1 MKNNSELIVMLTW
14 KDKTVENA
22 IEVFESAKH
31 TNVNYWG
38 FKEVGLP
45 REDMIKLVRLIH
57 DEKKTAVLE
66 VVAYTEDACI
76 EGAKVC
82 AECGFDILMGTMY
95 FESVQRIAEDNGII
109 YYQFVGTIEGRPSV
123 LKGTIEGMIEEANG
137 LIRDKGI
144 KGFDLL
150 GYRYTGDA
158 VKLNQ
163 EFARQVKG
171 NVCLAGS
178 VSGFQ
183 RLSEIKRTG
192 AWAFTIGGA
201 FFEKKFCEGSFADN
215 INAVLEYLDKEGDA

>member
-1 MKNNSELIVMLTW
+1 MKKKSELIVMLTW
-14 KDKTVENA
+14 NDKTVENA
-22 IEVFESAKH
+22 IEVFEGAKH
-31 TNVNYWG
+31 TDVNYWG

-45 REDMIKLVRLIH
+45 KEEMIRLVKLIH
-57 DEKKTAVLE
+57 EAGKTAVLE

-76 EGAKVC
+76 DGAKVC

-95 FESVQRIAEDNGII
+95 FESVQKIAEDNGVV
-109 YYQFVGTIEGRPSV
+109 YYPFVGTIEGRPSV
-123 LKGTIEGMIEEANG
+123 LKGTIEGMIAEANE
-137 LIRDKGI
+137 LVQKKGI

-163 EFARQVKG
+163 EFVKHVKG

-178 VSGFQ
+178 VSSFQ
-183 RLSEIKRTG
+183 RLSEIKAAG

-201 FFEKKFCEGSFADN
+201 FFEKKFCKGTFADN
-215 INAVLEYLDKEGDA
+215 INAVLDYLNEEGDV

>member
-1 MKNNSELIVMLTW
+1 MKKNSELIVMLTW
-14 KDKTVENA
+14 NDKTVENA
-22 IEVFESAKH
+22 IEVFESAKE

-45 REDMIKLVRLIH
+45 REDMIRLVDLIH
-57 DEKKTAVLE
+57 DAGKTAVLE
-66 VVAYTEDACI
+66 VVAYEEDACVD
-76 EGAKVC
+76 GAKVC

-95 FESVQRIAEDNGII
+95 FESVQKIAEENGIA
-109 YYQFVGTIEGRPSV
+109 YYPFVGTIEGRPSV
-123 LKGTIEGMIEEANG
+123 LKGTIEGMIDEANG

-144 KGFDLL
+144 KGIDLL

-163 EFARQVKG
+163 EFVRQVKG

-178 VSGFQ
+178 VSSYQ
-183 RLSEIKRTG
+183 RLSEVKKTG

-215 INAVLEYLDKEGDA
+215 INAVLDYLGREGDV

>member
-76 EGAKVC
+76 ERAKVC

-95 FESVQRIAEDNGII
+95 FESVQRIVEDNNII
-109 YYQFVGTIEGRPSV
+109 YYPFVGTIEGRPSV

-201 FFEKKFCEGSFADN
+201 FFENKFEGSFAEQIDK
-215 INAVLEYLDKEGDA
+215 VVEYMEK